1 MLVYIRESDRDVIM
15 KDIQI
20 NEIPVHLKER
30 FDEENDSNNK
40 LERERERKDECGT
53 VYVVS

>member
-1 MLVYIRESDRDVIM
+1 MLVYIIESDRDVIM